1 MPAEVIPA
9 LGTTIAVD
17 KLGGETPTYSVISQ
31 VLSIEGASN
40 EVGSIETTHLQS
52 ARKTYRPGL
61 PDGGEVSFEVEYD
74 PSDPDHKFLRGL
86 ADEPEILSWQVSY
99 PTEPKATL
107 DTFDGFLTGFT
118 PSAGGAEENLTAS
131 ITIKVT
137 GPVVT
142 TTAT

>member
-1 MPAEVIPA
+1 MATVIPA

-17 KLGGETPTYSVISQ
+17 QIGGETPTHTPISQ
-31 VLSIEGASN
+31 VLSIEGAGN
-40 EVGSIETTHLQS
+40 EVGSIETTHLKS
-52 ARKTYRPGL
+52 TRKTYRPGL
-61 PDGGEVSFEVEYD
+61 PDGGEVSLEIEYD
-74 PSDPDHKFLRGL
+74 PADADHKFLRGL
-86 ADEPEILSWQVSY
+86 ADDPEILSWQISY

-107 DTFDGFLTGFT
+107 DTFDGFLTAFT
-118 PSAGGAEENLTAS
+118 PSAGGPEENLTAS